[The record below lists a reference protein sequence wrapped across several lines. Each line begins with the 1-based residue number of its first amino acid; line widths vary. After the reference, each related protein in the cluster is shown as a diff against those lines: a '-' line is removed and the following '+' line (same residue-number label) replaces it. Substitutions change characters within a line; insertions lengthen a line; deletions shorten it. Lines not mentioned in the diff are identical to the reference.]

1 MSTFCCRYSSF
12 SLSLSKSAN
21 PSRTACAISV
31 YIEEVTEDEALDL
44 KEKGNAAFK
53 RQDFA
58 EAERLFTEALQ
69 LASETAIRAV
79 LLANRSFAR
88 MKLARPALAL
98 EDAQEAVRLDSKNT
112 KAAFRKGR
120 CELLLG
126 LYDSA
131 AATFKELEQAGC
143 LNDEVSKQIE
153 NLNARRREQTSGE
166 YDFAW
171 LYSLPAGSLTECAR
185 YVGPIAASDCGDR
198 GRGVVV
204 TRDVRAGEL
213 LFADKAFCIEKR
225 AKLAEATVRKLR
237 ECPKHQFDAF
247 WALSDGTTV
256 PSIAAAADLLSTRA
270 QRGAENPSGRKVDM
284 DRVRKVLD
292 CNAHAAGTMDI
303 KTGVA
308 DESDTSGLFPLGS
321 LVNHSCRPSA
331 TRVFLGDLLICRA
344 ARDLASGEEVTDSYV
359 SVLQPAFARRSALLD
374 HSGFSIADARSVVE
388 DWCLPQS
395 LAKPLRDRSDK
406 ISAEVTAATLGRA
419 VSAFAALAAEVE
431 QFCAERARLAGAP
444 PAVCEAARG
453 LGSVEERTRMLCGN
467 FMPVFVGLAFAAR
480 QLGRWEAAAEAYW
493 RCCSFQEENAPYSAY
508 HASWAWELLN
518 AMRKYKGDGAA
529 EPYAAYCRRVFRIYF
544 GSGVFHV
551 VASEARLKQASG
563 DSEGSLPASVESCC
577 CFVNREW
584 LKNYALCAFK
594 HGNLS

>member
-1 MSTFCCRYSSF
+1 M
-12 SLSLSKSAN
+12 
-21 PSRTACAISV
+21 V

-58 EAERLFTEALQ
+58 E
-69 LASETAIRAV
+69 
-79 LLANRSFAR
+79 
-88 MKLARPALAL
+88 
-98 EDAQEAVRLDSKNT
+98 AQEAVRLDSKNT

-185 YVGPIAASDCGDR
+185 YVGPIAVSDCGDR
-198 GRGVVV
+198 GRGVVG

-213 LFADKAFCIEKR
+213 LFADKAFSIEKK

-284 DRVRKVLD
+284 DRVR
-292 CNAHAAGTMDI
+292 GP
-303 KTGVA
+303 
-308 DESDTSGLFPLGS
+308 GLQCSRGRDDGHQDWRRGRKRHIRALS
-321 LVNHSCRPSA
+321 
-331 TRVFLGDLLICRA
+331 TRVFSEPLVPPQRN
-344 ARDLASGEEVTDSYV
+344 S
-359 SVLQPAFARRSALLD
+359 
-374 HSGFSIADARSVVE
+374 
-388 DWCLPQS
+388 CLP
-395 LAKPLRDRSDK
+395 
-406 ISAEVTAATLGRA
+406 
-419 VSAFAALAAEVE
+419 
-431 QFCAERARLAGAP
+431 
-444 PAVCEAARG
+444 
-453 LGSVEERTRMLCGN
+453 
-467 FMPVFVGLAFAAR
+467 
-480 QLGRWEAAAEAYW
+480 W
-493 RCCSFQEENAPYSAY
+493 
-508 HASWAWELLN
+508 
-518 AMRKYKGDGAA
+518 
-529 EPYAAYCRRVFRIYF
+529 
-544 GSGVFHV
+544 
-551 VASEARLKQASG
+551 
-563 DSEGSLPASVESCC
+563 
-577 CFVNREW
+577 
-584 LKNYALCAFK
+584 
-594 HGNLS
+594 

>member
-1 MSTFCCRYSSF
+1 M
-12 SLSLSKSAN
+12 
-21 PSRTACAISV
+21 V

-185 YVGPIAASDCGDR
+185 YVGPIAVSDCGDR

-419 VSAFAALAAEVE
+419 VSAFAALAAEWSSSARSAPASPARRRPCAR
-431 QFCAERARLAGAP
+431 QRGALARLRSARGCCAETSCRCSLASPSRRASLAGGKP
-444 PAVCEAARG
+444 PQRRIGAAAASRRKMRRIAHTTRLG
-453 LGSVEERTRMLCGN
+453 LGSCSTPCGSTRAMALPSR
-467 FMPVFVGLAFAAR
+467 MPHIVAACSASTSA
-480 QLGRWEAAAEAYW
+480 LGSSTLWPPR
-493 RCCSFQEENAPYSAY
+493 P
-508 HASWAWELLN
+508 
-518 AMRKYKGDGAA
+518 G
-529 EPYAAYCRRVFRIYF
+529 
-544 GSGVFHV
+544 
-551 VASEARLKQASG
+551 
-563 DSEGSLPASVESCC
+563 
-577 CFVNREW
+577 
-584 LKNYALCAFK
+584 
-594 HGNLS
+594 

>member
-1 MSTFCCRYSSF
+1 M
-12 SLSLSKSAN
+12 
-21 PSRTACAISV
+21 V

-419 VSAFAALAAEVE
+419 VSAFATLADEVE
-431 QFCAERARLAGAP
+431 KLCAQRARLDGAP
-444 PAVCEAARG
+444 PDVLEAAQS
-453 LGSVEERTRMLCGN
+453 LGSVEQRTRMLCGN
-467 FMPVFVGLAFAAR
+467 FMPVFFGLAFAAR

-518 AMRKYKGDGAA
+518 AMRKYQGDGAA

-544 GSGVFHV
+544 GAGVFRV
-551 VASEARLKQASG
+551 AASEARLKQATG
-563 DSEGSLPASVESCC
+563 EAEGLLPPCAG
-577 CFVNREW
+577 REKRAGGRVG
-584 LKNYALCAFK
+584 LLF
-594 HGNLS
+594 S